1 MPIKVGHAETEKKE
15 MKASRA
21 LHVTMWLL
29 SANSMLLADQG
40 AARAAEGAAGI
51 TAVASRVSKD
61 YVRTRL
67 PDGSFRPEEY
77 AFGEG
82 GRIEGPFHDTSID
95 RLSFLDVART
105 LAGPLR
111 AQNYIPTR
119 DLNAE
124 ELLIM
129 VYWGTTTV
137 PDQLNLSVGYM
148 NNSGPMEYLDNIQRD
163 LLDYKNA
170 KILGYNLEKPIESD
184 FGNFTTATG
193 TAGLLQDELLSEI
206 EDSRYYVVLMAYDFQ
221 VFRTQNKHKLLWETR
236 FSINE
241 LHNHFDKALPAMAQ
255 YASVY
260 FGQDS
265 HGLLRRRVPEG
276 HIEVGEPKSI
286 GPLPEK

>member
-1 MPIKVGHAETEKKE
+1 MN
-15 MKASRA
+15 ASRTRRII
-21 LHVTMWLL
+21 VWLL
-29 SANSMLLADQG
+29 SAGGMSLG
-40 AARAAEGAAGI
+40 APLTVGATEGSIGI
-51 TAVASRVSKD
+51 TAVASKASKD

-82 GRIEGPFHDTSID
+82 GRVEGPFRDASID
-95 RLSFLDVART
+95 KLSFLDIARA

-111 AQNYIPTR
+111 GQNYIPTR

-148 NNSGPMEYLDNIQRD
+148 NRSGSLMYLDNVQRD
-163 LLDYKNA
+163 LLDSKNA
-170 KILGYNLEKPIESD
+170 KILGYNFEKPIESD

-193 TAGLLQDELLSEI
+193 PSGLLQDELLSEI
-206 EDSRYYVVLMAYDFQ
+206 EDNRYYVVLLAYDFQ
-221 VFRTQNKHKLLWETR
+221 LFRTKNRHKLLWETR

-241 LHNHFDKALPAMAQ
+241 LHNHFDKALPVMAQ
-255 YASVY
+255 YASAY

-276 HIEVGEPKSI
+276 HVEVGEPKSL